1 MAAVTSYSLDRSV
14 RCVGGGRVVI
24 GGSPLRLFRLSAA
37 GAALFDRLRR
47 GEAVATNPLID
58 RLLDSGAIHPRRT
71 STIAADQVTVVIPAF
86 GASNDV
92 LTRLIG
98 QVGFVAELLIVDD
111 ASPTPIPVLTG
122 ASTIRHP
129 TNRGPG
135 AARMTG
141 LAEAK
146 TPFVAF
152 VDTDVALPPD
162 WLLPLLAHFDDQLV
176 AAVAPRVASRSGS
189 SLIER
194 YETHR
199 SPLDLGSDAARVHSG
214 SRVSYVPAAVLICRT
229 EALNSVGGFDP
240 GLRVGEDVD
249 LVWRLTAAGFRV
261 RYEPSVVAVHAPRS
275 SLQTLIHQRFSYGT
289 SAATLA
295 ERHPGALAPVII
307 DRTSA
312 GAWLLAIIGRP
323 FSAAVVAVVSTA
335 RFAFKLRSI
344 PDGTRE
350 AVRLAGLGNLY
361 AGRSIAGAAIR
372 AWWPISLLAALVSTR
387 ARYLLA
393 TAAVVPAGIDWIRS
407 RPDIQPPHY
416 LALRIIDDMAY
427 GSGVAV
433 GCWRRRSI
441 ASVLPR
447 LTHASSQRER

>member
-1 MAAVTSYSLDRSV
+1 MAAIASYVVDRSV
-14 RCVGGGRVVI
+14 RWVGGGRVVI
-24 GGSPLRLFRLSAA
+24 GGSPLKLFRLSAA
-37 GAALFDRLRR
+37 GAALFDRLSR
-47 GEAVATNPLID
+47 GAAVAPNPLID
-58 RLLDSGAIHPRRT
+58 RLLDSGIIHPQRT
-71 STIAADQVTVVIPAF
+71 STIAASQVTVVIPAF
-86 GASNDV
+86 GASNEV

-98 QVGFVAELLIVDD
+98 QVGAVAEILIVDD
-111 ASPTPIPVLTG
+111 ASPAPIPVLTG
-122 ASTIRHP
+122 AFTVRHHS
-129 TNRGPG
+129 NRGPG

-141 LAEAK
+141 LAQAC

-152 VDTDVALPPD
+152 VDTDVELPPD
-162 WLLPLLAHFDDQLV
+162 WLLPLLAHFEDPLV
-176 AAVAPRVASRSGS
+176 AAVAPRVASRRGS

-194 YETHR
+194 YETYR

-214 SRVSYVPAAVLICRT
+214 SRVSYVPSAVLICRR
-229 EALNSVGGFDP
+229 EALNSIGGFDP
-240 GLRVGEDVD
+240 ALRVGEDVD
-249 LVWRLTAAGFRV
+249 LVWRLTATGFRV
-261 RYEPSVVAVHAPRS
+261 RYEPSVVAVHAPRT
-275 SLQTLIHQRFSYGT
+275 SLRTLIHQRFSYGT

-312 GAWLLAIIGRP
+312 GAWLLAIVGRP
-323 FSAAVVAVVSTA
+323 LSAAVVAVASTA
-335 RFAFKLRSI
+335 RFAFTLRSI

-361 AGRSIAGAAIR
+361 AGRSIAGAATR
-372 AWWPISLLAALVSTR
+372 AWWPLSLLAALVSRR

-407 RPDIQPPHY
+407 RPDIQPASY
-416 LALRIIDDMAY
+416 LGLRIIDDMAY

-433 GCWRRRSI
+433 GCWQRRSI

-447 LTHASSQRER
+447 LTHARSRNV